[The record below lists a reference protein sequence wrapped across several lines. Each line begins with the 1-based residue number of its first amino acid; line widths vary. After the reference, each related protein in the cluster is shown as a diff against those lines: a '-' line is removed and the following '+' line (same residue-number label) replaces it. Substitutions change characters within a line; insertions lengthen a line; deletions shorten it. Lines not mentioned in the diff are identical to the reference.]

1 MELSCADYGTLLCI
15 AFCAGF
21 VSSIAGSGGVLTLPA
36 LLWVG
41 LPPLNA
47 LGTYKIQSS
56 IGALSSAWN
65 FYTKGFL
72 KLRPLIRPLILALLG
87 SILGALAVQTLDGS
101 FLRNLIPLLLIVIAI
116 FFLISP
122 KIRTIEPAKLNITAF
137 SFTAALGMGFYGGF
151 FGPGIGSIMP
161 FLFVW
166 LLGYD
171 LVKATA
177 DTKLMSFTING
188 TSAIIFAFSGFIIWE
203 LALTMALAQ
212 ILGARLGSNLVVLKG
227 ASLVQ
232 PLLIVMTLLVAT
244 KLLFWP

>member
-1 MELSCADYGTLLCI
+1 MELSYADYGTLLCV
-15 AFCAGF
+15 AFCGGV
-21 VSSIAGSGGVLTLPA
+21 VSSIAGSGGLLTLPA

-65 FYTKGFL
+65 FYTKGLL
-72 KLRPLIRPLILALLG
+72 KLRPLVRPLILALLG

-122 KIRTIEPAKLNITAF
+122 KIRKSGPAKLDINAF

-203 LALTMALAQ
+203 LALPMAFAQ

-232 PLLIVMTLLVAT
+232 PLLIVMTLLAAT